1 MDEVTKQQ
9 LLEQFRSYLDRDDL
23 DHTSDTPDQST
34 TDLFSLFTELAGL
47 RNEVKLEARQF
58 KTALDQFKTVVDQ
71 LQTAQTG
78 WRQEL
83 EAREQKR
90 RREMT
95 KSFLLEVLEIYD
107 RLAASLTT
115 LNSYQPP
122 RWTWW
127 CTRETNFIRSVST
140 GQTMTLRRCEQ
151 LLARYQVRSLEVLHQ
166 PLDPHCMRVVETD
179 SQPKVENGIVTS
191 ELRKGF
197 MWEEELLRPAEVKV
211 NKIS

>member
-9 LLEQFRSYLDRDDL
+9 LLEQFRSYLDREDL
-23 DHTSDTPDQST
+23 DHTSDQPDPPT

-83 EAREQKR
+83 ETREQKR

-95 KSFLLEVLEIYD
+95 KTFLLEVLEVYD

-115 LNSYQPP
+115 LNNYQPP

-127 CTRETNFIRSVST
+127 CTREISFIRSVST
-140 GQTMTLRRCEQ
+140 GQAMTLRRCEQ
-151 LLARYQVRSLEVLHQ
+151 LLARYQVRPLEVLHHS
-166 PLDPHCMRVVETD
+166 LDPHCMRAVETD
-179 SQPKVENGIVTS
+179 SQPKVENGIVTA